1 MLVPSRVLQM
11 MSKSDSLGAAG
22 VKDGDPPV
30 NQTGELF
37 LQTLH
42 GLAETLQLLNLN
54 LRLFLVDVNH
64 LQLATVGALP
74 PLNLFE
80 KLHLILL
87 DNVPG
92 DISQFS
98 VLSDLVRRPGTDGL
112 TIDVDVRFLS
122 QIEPDDRPVLGVDVT
137 TDFLQSSL
145 KPGQSGLT
153 TAVNLEARNSPEV
166 WTAGDGIRQ
175 FLDFVKMIQHAD
187 RSLHVPHVGGLSCP
201 GG

>member
-11 MSKSDSLGAAG
+11 MSKSDSLGSGG
-22 VKDGDPPV
+22 VTDGDPPV
-30 NQTGELF
+30 NQTGELL

-74 PLNLFE
+74 PLNL
-80 KLHLILL
+80 L

-112 TIDVDVRFLS
+112 TIDVDV
-122 QIEPDDRPVLGVDVT
+122 
-137 TDFLQSSL
+137 
-145 KPGQSGLT
+145 
-153 TAVNLEARNSPEV
+153 
-166 WTAGDGIRQ
+166 
-175 FLDFVKMIQHAD
+175 
-187 RSLHVPHVGGLSCP
+187 
-201 GG
+201 